1 MGEYCRQRQQ
11 DIQSQGGMKEYVWKM
26 NIGSVGSVSRVQ
38 NQEMA
43 ADEAG
48 KVR

>member
-38 NQEMA
+38 NQEIQQMKL
-43 ADEAG
+43 E
-48 KVR
+48 K